1 LILNQDFTYGK
12 NFADFLGSFWSQLF
26 DNGALGDAIG
36 YASSEVLIQ
45 NYMDLVEI
53 INSSSIYSVSVLSRK
68 NVFPIIISKNKFTK
82 ISEIPSFGSGGY
94 FGVQPSNSRY
104 LENSYLRY
112 GKPALIQESY
122 FYPINNPA
130 LRSLGGIALNR
141 LFEPSVTLSNNSDFL
156 LIEEGII
163 FRENLFNNS
172 LFPTREIIDPE
183 TGESDTELVV
193 WFCDIEEDKQSLY
206 NQYGYMFT
214 NYKTSTKEY
223 QETIQSVF
231 ELISQGPSLFRLDA
245 FLSAISGSPIIK
257 EAKELVE
264 KIEKTPEG
272 ALIITDKNVYTLD
285 SLENIRSSIKVG
297 DILKGGTP
305 LSKAVEIIDTRKKL
319 WWQKLVSLPLKKG
332 GSSNVDQFISFPN
345 KLVSAEYG
353 KSILFG
359 DNRSYSVRFDLIGNK
374 LAIEKFWKNVFKKAK
389 ESVSFYG
396 YELYKKYADTV
407 DPLSEFVTKPEFF
420 VNPAQ
425 IFADDLLG
433 GSVLPIKINFE
444 KVKDLEF
451 FFRTVNPLTSNTPIH
466 IILMVF
472 FEFDLLEE
480 KNLNNAQGKSGVI
493 NLRHFLDQ
501 NISSFPTQDKT
512 IWEFDVE
519 DESIKEGLSTGRSF
533 GNIAQNPNPYYQDR
547 VIENFDLSN
556 VNNLVQNIE
565 LKIIKKCKT

>member
-1 LILNQDFTYGK
+1 MNQDFTYGK

-26 DNGALGDAIG
+26 DDGALGDAIG
-36 YASSEVLIQ
+36 YASSEALIQ
-45 NYMDLVEI
+45 NYMDLIEV

-68 NVFPIIISKNKFTK
+68 NVFPVVISKNKFTK
-82 ISEIPSFGSGGY
+82 ISEIPRYGSGGY

-104 LENSYLRY
+104 LENSYLKY
-112 GKPALIQESY
+112 GRSALIQESY
-122 FYPINNPA
+122 FYPINNSA
-130 LRSLGGIALNR
+130 LRNLGGVALNR

-156 LIEEGII
+156 LVEDGII

-172 LFPTREIIDPE
+172 LFPTREIIDVE
-183 TGESDTELVV
+183 TGASDTELVV
-193 WFCDIEEDKQSLY
+193 WFCDVEEDKQFLY
-206 NQYGYMFT
+206 DQYGYIFT
-214 NYKTSTKEY
+214 NYKTSSKEY

-231 ELISQGPSLFRLDA
+231 ELISQGPSFFRLDA

-257 EAKELVE
+257 ESKELVE
-264 KIEKTPEG
+264 KVEKTPEG
-272 ALIITDKNVYTLD
+272 ALVITDKNVYTLD
-285 SLENIRSSIKVG
+285 SLDNIRPNIKVG
-297 DILKGGTP
+297 STLKGGTP
-305 LSKAVEIIDTRKKL
+305 LSNAVEIIDTKKKL
-319 WWQKLVSLPLKKG
+319 WWQKLISLPLKKG
-332 GSSNVDQFISFPN
+332 GSSNVDEFISFPN
-345 KLVSAEYG
+345 KLSLVEYG

-359 DNRSYSVRFDLIGNK
+359 DNRSYAIRFDLIGNK
-374 LAIEKFWKNVFKKAK
+374 LAIQRFWKNVFKKAK

-396 YELYKKYADTV
+396 YELYKKYADTD
-407 DPLSEFVTKPEFF
+407 DPLAEFAGKPEFF

-433 GSVLPIKINFE
+433 GSVLPIKIKFE

-472 FEFDLLEE
+472 FEFTLKEE
-480 KNLNNAQGKSGVI
+480 KDLNNSQGKSGVI
-493 NLRHFLDQ
+493 DLKDFLTQ
-501 NISSFPTQDKT
+501 NIENYPINDQT

-519 DESIKEGLSTGRSF
+519 NESIKEGLSTGLSF
-533 GNIAQNPNPYYQDR
+533 GNIAQNPDPYYQDR